1 MAGNEKG
8 KSGLG
13 AAIKLTFLCL
23 CVLAIPLAAREAD
36 LDKEKLT
43 WVARGC
49 VGLVL
54 LIVLIGFFKHTLKI
68 LAVLIALLAIVIV
81 LATEGIIEAPK
92 LMELLGKLG
101 IGG

>member
-1 MAGNEKG
+1 MAGKESR

-13 AAIKLTFLCL
+13 TAIKLTFLCL
-23 CVLAIPLAAREAD
+23 CILAIPVAAREAE
-36 LDKEKLT
+36 LDPAQVT

-49 VGLVL
+49 VGVVL
-54 LIVLIGFFKHTLKI
+54 LILMVGLFKHTLKI

-92 LMELLGKLG
+92 MMELLGKLG